1 MINARIDISRMLE
14 EHIYIRDLV
23 KMNYDIKQRSGDRCT
38 CRISQ
43 GRGVQGQLVQ
53 HEGKTN

>member
-14 EHIYIRDLV
+14 EHIYIRDLL
-23 KMNYDIKQRSGDRCT
+23 KMNFNIKQKSDDQCT

-43 GRGVQGQLVQ
+43 GRGVQGQGLKV
-53 HEGKTN
+53 

>member
-1 MINARIDISRMLE
+1 MINAPIDITRMLE

-43 GRGVQGQLVQ
+43 GQGVQGQGLKV
-53 HEGKTN
+53 